1 MVGGRRGR
9 WLGALLA
16 LALGSVSLVLAPPTP
31 SADAQSSTTVT
42 RTLDSG
48 VEVVLPA
55 GKFYK
60 VVDAKTGK
68 PTGQVREGD
77 LREFAVVLGLDPD
90 PADRPDFSCRSI
102 EGTADSRDYVGG
114 TFPLAAPAAVNTL
127 PIATKAE
134 VHPASN
140 ALNVWDPSEI
150 FDVLCTPT
158 AEHRDWLPVG
168 QPIFRFTILDTAEA
182 ASAPA
187 EFVTVTDT
195 TSNLQMTVGKG
206 KFYSLYATSGGSSPT
221 ALRAGSVVEGDL
233 SEFFMA
239 VGEVTAVG
247 DLTLTC
253 TTYEGTA
260 GAADYVGGSY
270 PAALN
275 DREVS
280 LPLVT
285 KSDTV
290 VEDVDEWYEIECLPS
305 SGTEVYDWRWWP
317 PQRIRYGI
325 VDRTAQ
331 VRFSE
336 SVFVI
341 EEGTSNGVFVV
352 ADSKGDRQKGQLRA
366 ALSVAAT
373 LNDERS
379 ADHPGDVKFTGTSSK
394 TRTHSLG
401 TSIQPQALP
410 IEAVDDNVCEYDEV
424 FTVTLSE
431 PSGANWASTN
441 YAILGWPAEASVR
454 IVDDEDPPPE
464 PQVVAAAISGTT
476 LRAEWLGPRCPYLRG
491 VEMEYQAVA
500 ETDWTSGLMAGRE
513 WDYDGDGDPS
523 NNRQLTTTHSV
534 PGLTAGMAYRVRVR
548 YHNNGGTG
556 PWKETLTG
564 EVGFPS
570 ESSGGGAG
578 GGGGGT
584 GGTGGGGGGTG
595 GAGGGG
601 GGGGPSGGGGGGPSG
616 GDSDSRGE
624 ATRLWGADRYATS
637 LEIARQVAQRNGN
650 NLDTVVLAGGHSWTD
665 ALIAGPLAG
674 VLDAALLLTPSDGLP
689 EATVAWLADLGVSEI
704 IAVGSTGHISDEALA
719 ALAHLDEDIERIT
732 APESGSDGDAGSGT
746 DGAAESGTDGDA
758 ESGTDDG
765 PYAAAAAVAR
775 RIGQPAALGP
785 LLGRTVI
792 VASGQVFADALAAGP
807 LAAAGPHPILY
818 ADEGT
823 LHPDVAVYL
832 AEHADHVVIMGGSAA
847 VTESI
852 EAQIRAIPQ
861 ANRAGQRPMAVTRL
875 GGADRYAT
883 AVAFAR
889 WLDTPALEGRHCF
902 TADTVGLAT
911 GLNPADAA
919 ASGPLLARRCA
930 PLLLTQPDQI
940 PPITA
945 SYLRRTSELIVFGG
959 TAAINRAALADW
971 DQ

>member
-1 MVGGRRGR
+1 M
-9 WLGALLA
+9 
-16 LALGSVSLVLAPPTP
+16 
-31 SADAQSSTTVT
+31 T

-60 VVDAKTGK
+60 VVDQQTGK
-68 PTGQVREGD
+68 QSAQVREGD
-77 LREFAVVLGLDPD
+77 LAEFAVVFGLDPD
-90 PADRPDFSCRSI
+90 LADPPDFSCRTI
-102 EGTADSRDYVGG
+102 EATASAATDYVGG
-114 TFPLAAPAAVNTL
+114 TFPLSATAAVVTL
-127 PIATKAE
+127 PIVTKAE
-134 VHPASN
+134 LHPASN

-150 FDVLCTPT
+150 FDVLCLPT
-158 AEHRDWLPVG
+158 AEHKDWLPVG
-168 QPIFRFTILDTAEA
+168 QPIYRLTILDTAEA

-187 EFVTVTDT
+187 EFITVTDT
-195 TSNLQMTVGKG
+195 TSNLQMKVGKG
-206 KFYSLYATSGGSSPT
+206 KFYSLYATSGGASPT
-221 ALRAGSVVEGDL
+221 ALRAGSIVEGDL
-233 SEFFMA
+233 AEFFMA
-239 VGEVTAVG
+239 VGEVPATG

-253 TTYEGTA
+253 TTYDGTA
-260 GAADYVGGSY
+260 GAADFVGGSF
-270 PAALN
+270 PASISTE
-275 DREVS
+275 EVS

-285 KSDTV
+285 KKDTV
-290 VEDVDEWYEIECLPS
+290 VEDFDEWFEVECLPS
-305 SGTEVYDWRWWP
+305 SGTEVLDWRWWP
-317 PQRIRYGI
+317 PTRTRYGL
-325 VDRTAQ
+325 VDRTTE
-331 VRFSE
+331 VRFA
-336 SVFVI
+336 SVVFEI

-352 ADSKGDRQKGQLRA
+352 ADSKGDRQKGQLDA

-379 ADHPGDVKFTGTSSK
+379 ADHPGDVKFTGSSSK

-410 IEAVDDNVCEYDEV
+410 IEAVDDNVCEADEL

-431 PSGANWASTN
+431 PSGAGWASKG
-441 YAILGWPAEASVR
+441 AILGSPVQTKAFVR
-454 IVDDEDPPPE
+454 IVDDEDPPDVPE
-464 PQVVAAAISGTT
+464 LVAAAMSGTT
-476 LRAEWLGPRCPYLRG
+476 LRVEWLEPKCPYLDG
-491 VEMEYQAVA
+491 VELDYRAVD
-500 ETDWTSGLMAGRE
+500 ETIWTSGLMAGRE
-513 WDYDGDGDPS
+513 WDYDSDGNPS
-523 NNRQLTTTHSV
+523 NNRPITTSHTV
-534 PGLTAGMAYRVRVR
+534 PGLVADTAYIVRVR
-548 YHNNGGTG
+548 YHNNGGAGT
-556 PWKETLTG
+556 WKETLTG
-564 EVGFPS
+564 AVGFP
-570 ESSGGGAG
+570 ERTT
-578 GGGGGT
+578 T
-584 GGTGGGGGGTG
+584 GGDPGGPTGGPTGGGGPP
-595 GAGGGG
+595 G
-601 GGGGPSGGGGGGPSG
+601 GGGGPSGGGG

-637 LEIARQVAQRNGN
+637 LEIARQVAELSDNK
-650 NLDTVVLAGGHSWTD
+650 LDTVVLAGGHSWTD

-674 VLDAALLLTPSDGLP
+674 ALDAALLLTPPDGLP
-689 EATVAWLADLGVSEI
+689 AATVAWLADLGVSEI
-704 IAVGSTGHISDEALA
+704 IAVGGTGQISDDALT
-719 ALAHLDEDIERIT
+719 ALAHLDEDIERIAAPALGTDSGAEPGT
-732 APESGSDGDAGSGT
+732 AGSDAGPGT
-746 DGAAESGTDGDA
+746 DSDAESDTDGDA
-758 ESGTDDG
+758 ESGTAEG

-775 RIGQPAALGP
+775 RIGRPAALGP

-823 LHPDVAVYL
+823 LHPDVAAYL
-832 AEHADHVVIMGGSAA
+832 AEHADHVVIMGGTAA
-847 VTESI
+847 VTEAI
-852 EAQIRAIPQ
+852 ETQIRAIPQ
-861 ANRAGQRPMAVTRL
+861 ANRDGQRPMAVTRL

-902 TADTVGLAT
+902 TPDTVGLAT

-930 PLLLTQPDQI
+930 PLLLTQPDRI